1 MDKTIEI
8 VIVATV
14 VIMTALAVMFMVS
27 GQAGDFGDWT
37 NDTQTEASCSLQKTQ
52 WENACSQGDLG
63 EAQEIKS
70 DAQSNS
76 CDWPDNAQGCAGS

>member
-27 GQAGDFGDWT
+27 GQAGDFGQWT
-37 NDTQTEASCSLQKTQ
+37 NDREDQASCSLQKTQ
-52 WENACSQGDLG
+52 FENACSQGNTDRIS
-63 EAQEIKS
+63 EIKS
-70 DAQSNS
+70 EAIDS
-76 CDWPDNAQGCAGS
+76 CEWAEPSTNCASVN

>member
-27 GQAGDFGDWT
+27 GQAGDFG
-37 NDTQTEASCSLQKTQ
+37 Q
-52 WENACSQGDLG
+52 
-63 EAQEIKS
+63 
-70 DAQSNS
+70 
-76 CDWPDNAQGCAGS
+76 

>member
-27 GQAGDFGDWT
+27 GQAGDFGQWT
-37 NDTQTEASCSLQKTQ
+37 NDREDQASCSLQKTK
-52 WENACSQGDLG
+52 WENACSQGENIKATEIRD
-63 EAQEIKS
+63 EA
-70 DAQSNS
+70 DSNN
-76 CDWPDNAQGCAGS
+76 CDWVEDVGSCGGP